1 MEHLK
6 ENAKEFFESGED
18 NLKKLRLNA
27 ATSDFFKSIVVSC
40 DYLIYRE
47 IKRLPKNH
55 GDRFSILERYFPE
68 IYKIVSGLF
77 KPYTNSYNLKSTK
90 LEAEKFREYA
100 KRIEEFIRNKERA

>member
-6 ENAKEFFESGED
+6 NNAKEFFDSGED
-18 NLKKLRLNA
+18 NLIKNRFNA
-27 ATSDFFKSIVVSC
+27 ASSDFFKSIVVSC

-55 GDRFSILERYFPE
+55 NDRFSILERYFPE
-68 IYKIVSGLF
+68 IYSIVSSLF

-90 LEAEKFREYA
+90 EDAEKFREYA
-100 KRIEEFIRNKERA
+100 KEIKELIANKEGS